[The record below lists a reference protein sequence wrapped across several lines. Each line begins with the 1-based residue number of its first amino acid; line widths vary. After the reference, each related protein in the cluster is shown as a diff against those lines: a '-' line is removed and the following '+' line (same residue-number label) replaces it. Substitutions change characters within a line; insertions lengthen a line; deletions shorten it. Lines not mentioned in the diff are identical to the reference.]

1 MKSIKVRK
9 YLSVAILCVALSF
22 GGFLSEKTVNAATS
36 GGFLIDSSMLDG
48 SEESMRKWQIK
59 YDTGVTMTSGKI
71 VFDADYDT
79 GNPVIAWEK
88 AFSSEEVRNALE
100 ISFKISINTITDGK
114 TFGFVYGIPSLM
126 DDVGADGSTYIY
138 FATVNDGI
146 GLGVKTYESGRATD
160 VYPLS
165 ELSCDKS
172 NIAVKV
178 IVESDGKLNL
188 SVNNGVVYTS
198 EKPGETQPEGYV
210 GFSSTGNLTS
220 SSKYIDLS
228 VRDVSVFNSY
238 YDKPESPLFSTVNF
252 DAEEFNANEWY
263 INSTKVYGGDGVLM
277 ENGALHFKDS
287 GQNSTFT
294 NRFRHSNFEFQF
306 EVFGA
311 RNEPKTTSDGRISC
325 ASQYLGV
332 NWGLDGDSAEGVGA
346 GYQYESF
353 VYFDAPV
360 DLTFVDDGNGNE
372 VYGEHF
378 GERTGGT
385 RIWFMRQGVGYI
397 ERGLPVPEK
406 YGFFNKDFDPE
417 TRVKI
422 RIRVIDGV
430 LTVGMKL
437 ANELNYTEIY
447 AYTYPLN
454 IVSTGYVSIRGEGNQ
469 YVPATYKKYVQG
481 TDFYIDDVTIVN
493 FDKNPNVID
502 VEYKSNR
509 TVPIPDF
516 MYVDPYTDDYLITA
530 TGGKP
535 SKK

>member
-1 MKSIKVRK
+1 MKCIKRCI
-9 YLSVAILCVALSF
+9 YLSVAILGFVLSF
-22 GGFLSEKTVNAATS
+22 SGFFSDKTVNAATS
-36 GGFLIDSSMLDG
+36 GGYLIESSMLDG
-48 SEESMRKWQIK
+48 SEESMRKWQMK
-59 YDTGVTMTSGKI
+59 YDTGVTMTSGEI
-71 VFDADYDT
+71 VFDAEYDT

-88 AFSSEEVRNALE
+88 AFASEEIQNSLE

-114 TFGFVYGIPSLM
+114 TFGFVYGLPSLM

-138 FATVNDGI
+138 FEKVNGGI
-146 GLGVKTYESGRATD
+146 GLGAKTYKAGNATEI
-160 VYPLS
+160 YPLS

-172 NIAVKV
+172 NIAVKI
-178 IVESDGKLNL
+178 IVESNGKIKL
-188 SVNNGVVYTS
+188 SVNNGVVYAS
-198 EKPGETQPEGYV
+198 EKQGETQPEGFV

-228 VRDVSVFNSY
+228 VKDVLVFNSY

-263 INSTKVYGGDGVLM
+263 INSTSVSGGSGVLM
-277 ENGALHFKDS
+277 ENGALHFNGS

-294 NRFRHSNFEFQF
+294 NRFKHSNFEFQF
-306 EVFGA
+306 EIFGA
-311 RNEPKTTSDGRISC
+311 RNDPNILSDGRISC

-346 GYQYESF
+346 GYQCESF
-353 VYFDAPV
+353 LYFDAPV

-385 RIWFMRQGVGYI
+385 RMWFMRQSVGYI
-397 ERGLPVPEK
+397 EKGLIIPEK

-437 ANELNYTEIY
+437 ADELNYTDIY
-447 AYTYPLN
+447 SYTYPLN
-454 IVSTGYVSIRGEGNQ
+454 IVSTGYISIRGEGNQ
-469 YVPATYKKYVQG
+469 YVPSTYKKYVHG